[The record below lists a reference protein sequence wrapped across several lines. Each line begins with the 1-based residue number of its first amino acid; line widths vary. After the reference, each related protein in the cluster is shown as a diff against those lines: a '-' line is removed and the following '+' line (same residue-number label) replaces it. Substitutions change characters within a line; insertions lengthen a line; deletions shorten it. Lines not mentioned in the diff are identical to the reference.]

1 MATIGLGWRLV
12 MLVHCLA
19 LLKLTTSNLM
29 PQVSTRRMA
38 RGSAGTV
45 APSASSVSRFG
56 ADLSHLVLR
65 LRAEDIDSRTRK

>member
-1 MATIGLGWRLV
+1 MASVGLGWRLIMQV
-12 MLVHCLA
+12 LCLA
-19 LLKLTTSNLM
+19 LLELTTSDLM
-29 PQVSTRRMA
+29 PRVSSRPMA

-45 APSASSVSRFG
+45 APSAPSVSRFG